1 MFSDKNIVIKE
12 EATAKFPFIL
22 KLIYFIKKK
31 KNQVVSIKEKVDPDL
46 QKEILNSCYTIYSG
60 KCHWVKTV
68 LMLGTCH
75 KEFRLV

>member
-12 EATAKFPFIL
+12 NATAKFHFIL
-22 KLIYFIKKK
+22 KLIYFIKK

-46 QKEILNSCYTIYSG
+46 QKEILNSCYIIYSG
-60 KCHWVKTV
+60 KCHWVKKV

>member
-12 EATAKFPFIL
+12 NATAKFPFIL
-22 KLIYFIKKK
+22 KLIYFIKK

-46 QKEILNSCYTIYSG
+46 QKEILNSCYIIYSG
-60 KCHWVKTV
+60 KRHWVKKV

>member
-12 EATAKFPFIL
+12 DATAKFPFIL

-31 KNQVVSIKEKVDPDL
+31 KQVVSIKEKVDPDL
-46 QKEILNSCYTIYSG
+46 QKEILNSCYIIYSG
-60 KCHWVKTV
+60 KCHWVKKV